1 VKPTC
6 VLHSPDQSQNG
17 YIVGHRVRIIK
28 TVPEAPLHS
37 SLRSKGA
44 VASMALFVFFSIIL
58 SQTSNS
64 TENDSQILLL
74 QMLLKIICYDLQLDI
89 G

>member
-1 VKPTC
+1 
-6 VLHSPDQSQNG
+6 
-17 YIVGHRVRIIK
+17 
-28 TVPEAPLHS
+28 
-37 SLRSKGA
+37 
-44 VASMALFVFFSIIL
+44 MALFVFFSIIL